1 MKTNHPLKR
10 VLIMAGGT
18 GGHVFPG
25 LALAAY
31 LRDQGVEVHW
41 LGTQL
46 GIEARLVPEAG
57 FPLHVISI
65 GGVRGKGI
73 KTLLTAPV
81 KLIKA
86 IFEARKIIKN
96 IDPQIVIGMGGFA
109 SGPGGIASFLTR
121 RPLIIHE
128 QNAKAG
134 LTNKGLGWFAKVIL
148 EGFPS
153 AFKPS
158 SRVRMIG
165 NPVRREI
172 ENIAAPADRS
182 QTGDDRLH
190 VLVLGG
196 SLGAAALNQMVPKA
210 LALIPRERRP
220 VVRHQAGDKHL
231 DDAKKHYESCGIDVT
246 LQPFIK
252 DMAEAYR
259 WADIVICRAGAL
271 TVAELCAAG
280 LPAVLVPYPFAVDDH
295 QTANAQF
302 MVKAGAAQLIQQS
315 ELTESKLAVIV
326 EEFIA
331 SKSKRLAM
339 ANAAYGLRKVKVVET
354 IHQICEEILA

>member
-1 MKTNHPLKR
+1 MKTKYPLKR

-25 LALAAY
+25 LALADY
-31 LRDQGVEVHW
+31 LRHHDIEVHW
-41 LGTQL
+41 LGTKQ

-57 FPLHVISI
+57 FPLHVITIS
-65 GGVRGKGI
+65 GLRGKGV
-73 KTLLTAPV
+73 KALLTAPI
-81 KLIKA
+81 KLFKA
-86 IFEARKIIKN
+86 IFEARKIMQTV
-96 IDPQIVIGMGGFA
+96 DPQLVIGMGGFA
-109 SGPGGIASFLTR
+109 SGPGGIASFLMR

-134 LTNKGLGWFAKVIL
+134 LTNKGLSWFAQAIL
-148 EGFPS
+148 EGFPG
-153 AFKPS
+153 AFKAS
-158 SRVRMIG
+158 ARVRMIG
-165 NPVRREI
+165 NPVRAEI
-172 ENIAAPADRS
+172 EQIEAPSGRHHEND
-182 QTGDDRLH
+182 GRLH
-190 VLVLGG
+190 LLVLGG
-196 SLGAAALNQMVPKA
+196 SLGAAALNHLVPKA
-210 LALIPRERRP
+210 LALIPAERRP
-220 VVRHQAGDKHL
+220 VVRHQAGDKHI
-231 DDAKKHYESCGIDVT
+231 DDAKKHYESCNIDVT

-315 ELTESKLAVIV
+315 ELTESKLTAIV

-331 SKSKRLAM
+331 SKPKRLAM